1 MLSFARC
8 SSTHDAGPELA
19 SSLQQANEAA
29 RRANIHHVTVF
40 NGTCPQSAKAL
51 EALHPKAVERA
62 YSVMNRYPNVPYI
75 DEIEEAHFLIDRS
88 GYIRARYK
96 HFASEEN
103 NVVQLTTQAAI
114 LAQEPI
120 VEINLHSH

>member
-1 MLSFARC
+1 LGITQSG
-8 SSTHDAGPELA
+8 S
-19 SSLQQANEAA
+19 AN
-29 RRANIHHVTVF
+29 T
-40 NGTCPQSAKAL
+40 
-51 EALHPKAVERA
+51 
-62 YSVMNRYPNVPYI
+62 YSVWEKGLRGEGQLIQVADSGLDVNHCFFRDDSGNVPFT
-75 DEIEEAHFLIDRS
+75 DELEEAHFLIDRS

-96 HFASEEN
+96 HFVSEEN